1 MEKGIQININN
12 KIDNDD
18 KTEISSFFVAE
29 EHNILTLELINMGYI
44 TECDTQI
51 FYYDKLFEQL
61 LEEGNLEADKK
72 ELLEKEMIE
81 LRKKFVVEFRKSN
94 KKKIKEFLKLL
105 DK

>member
-1 MEKGIQININN
+1 MEFMEYELKGFRFNLTPEIQNLM
-12 KIDNDD
+12 IDMLV
-18 KTEISSFFVAE
+18 K
-29 EHNILTLELINMGYI
+29 
-44 TECDTQI
+44 
-51 FYYDKLFEQL
+51 KQL

-94 KKKIKEFLKLL
+94 KKKINEFLKLL

>member
-1 MEKGIQININN
+1 MEFMEDELKGFRFNLTPEIQNLM
-12 KIDNDD
+12 IDMHV
-18 KTEISSFFVAE
+18 KK
-29 EHNILTLELINMGYI
+29 
-44 TECDTQI
+44 QI
-51 FYYDKLFEQL
+51 

-81 LRKKFVVEFRKSN
+81 LRKKFVIEFRKSN

>member
-1 MEKGIQININN
+1 MEFMEEELKGFRFN
-12 KIDNDD
+12 
-18 KTEISSFFVAE
+18 
-29 EHNILTLELINMGYI
+29 LTLEIQNLIIDMLVKK
-44 TECDTQI
+44 QI
-51 FYYDKLFEQL
+51 

-81 LRKKFVVEFRKSN
+81 LRKKFVIEFRKSN

>member
-1 MEKGIQININN
+1 MIVSYGKELFMEN
-12 KIDNDD
+12 KFMGFKFN
-18 KTEISSFFVAE
+18 
-29 EHNILTLELINMGYI
+29 LTLEIQNLIIDMLVKK
-44 TECDTQI
+44 QI
-51 FYYDKLFEQL
+51 

-72 ELLEKEMIE
+72 ELLEKEMVE

>member
-1 MEKGIQININN
+1 MIVSYGKELFMENNFMGFKFNLSLEIQNLI
-12 KIDNDD
+12 IDMLV
-18 KTEISSFFVAE
+18 KK
-29 EHNILTLELINMGYI
+29 
-44 TECDTQI
+44 QI
-51 FYYDKLFEQL
+51 

-94 KKKIKEFLKLL
+94 KKKITEFLKLL

>member
-1 MEKGIQININN
+1 MENKFMEFKFNLSLEIQNLI
-12 KIDNDD
+12 IDMLV
-18 KTEISSFFVAE
+18 K
-29 EHNILTLELINMGYI
+29 
-44 TECDTQI
+44 
-51 FYYDKLFEQL
+51 KQL

-72 ELLEKEMIE
+72 ELLEKEMIK

>member
-1 MEKGIQININN
+1 MEN
-12 KIDNDD
+12 KFMGFKFN
-18 KTEISSFFVAE
+18 
-29 EHNILTLELINMGYI
+29 LTLEIQNLIIDMLVKK
-44 TECDTQI
+44 QI
-51 FYYDKLFEQL
+51 

-94 KKKIKEFLKLL
+94 KNKIKEFLDLL

>member
-1 MEKGIQININN
+1 MEFKEDELRGFKFNLTAKIQNLI
-12 KIDNDD
+12 IDMLV
-18 KTEISSFFVAE
+18 KK
-29 EHNILTLELINMGYI
+29 
-44 TECDTQI
+44 QI
-51 FYYDKLFEQL
+51 

>member
-1 MEKGIQININN
+1 MEFKEEELRGFKFNLTAKIQNLI
-12 KIDNDD
+12 IDMLV
-18 KTEISSFFVAE
+18 KK
-29 EHNILTLELINMGYI
+29 
-44 TECDTQI
+44 QI
-51 FYYDKLFEQL
+51 

-81 LRKKFVVEFRKSN
+81 LRKEFIVEFRKSN

>member
-1 MEKGIQININN
+1 MIVSYGKELFMENKFMGFKFNLSLEIQNLI
-12 KIDNDD
+12 IDMLV
-18 KTEISSFFVAE
+18 KK
-29 EHNILTLELINMGYI
+29 
-44 TECDTQI
+44 QI
-51 FYYDKLFEQL
+51 

>member
-1 MEKGIQININN
+1 MEFNEDELRGFKFNLTAKIQNLI
-12 KIDNDD
+12 IDMLV
-18 KTEISSFFVAE
+18 K
-29 EHNILTLELINMGYI
+29 
-44 TECDTQI
+44 
-51 FYYDKLFEQL
+51 KQL

-81 LRKKFVVEFRKSN
+81 LRKEFIVEFRRSN

>member
-1 MEKGIQININN
+1 MEDELKGFRFNLTPEIQNLM
-12 KIDNDD
+12 IDMLV
-18 KTEISSFFVAE
+18 K
-29 EHNILTLELINMGYI
+29 
-44 TECDTQI
+44 
-51 FYYDKLFEQL
+51 KQL